1 MKEMSA
7 LLLAAALA
15 YYVMGAGAP
24 AGTVTPISAL
34 HGKDAARGVQMKC
47 QEKYCPPNYQIQ
59 VDRAQNT
66 LLRDESQGRGTRV
79 NSKAEVSWMD
89 PVTGCAELSLDAL
102 GEVYASTKDMYFKE
116 AHQHPGVR
124 LVAHTVA

>member
-1 MKEMSA
+1 MLMY
-7 LLLAAALA
+7 LLPAAALMYA
-15 YYVMGAGAP
+15 IMARSRTP
-24 AGTVTPISAL
+24 AGVTTAVSAL
-34 HGKDAARGVQMKC
+34 VGKDAARGVTMKC

-79 NSKAEVSWMD
+79 KSKAEVSWMD